1 MSIKMLIGLALL
13 VTAFIL
19 IPVYIGDDW
28 QVTTV
33 IK

>member
-19 IPVYIGDDW
+19 VPAYIGDDW
-28 QVTTV
+28 QITTV